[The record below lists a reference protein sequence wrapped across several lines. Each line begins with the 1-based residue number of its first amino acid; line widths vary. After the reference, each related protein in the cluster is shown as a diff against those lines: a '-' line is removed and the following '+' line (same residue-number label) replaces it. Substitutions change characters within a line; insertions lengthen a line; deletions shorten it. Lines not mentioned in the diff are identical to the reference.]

1 MDEAKALAG
10 SRRAVMVAPAGC
22 GKTHTIAR
30 AVSEFGGGRELVL
43 THTNAGVGVLRA
55 RLDDFGTSARLYRVD
70 TIAGWALRLASAFP
84 KTSQLGNVAPRTSE
98 EYTAVYSAAAR
109 LLEARSIRE
118 IMRASYTGVYVD
130 EYQDCTMGQHELIL
144 ALAEVLPCRI
154 VGDPLQGVFN
164 FRGSPTVDWA
174 THVEAQFEGLPGP
187 GTPWRWSK
195 SNPELGEWL
204 GDVRSKLASNPP
216 QEIDLGDAPLVFR
229 RASDSN
235 ALRQGQFSVCSA
247 AANCGAE
254 TVVAIHAFDN
264 QCHRAARS
272 LGGRF
277 SCVEPVDSSDLYE
290 AADRI
295 DDSSGAARAVEVL
308 DFAACC
314 MTKVSTE
321 MRTVRSALSEGRT
334 PRTRK
339 HTEQLLDLQRVA
351 NDLSLAPVSAAL
363 QSLARIDGCKIYR
376 RELLRD
382 MRKATESVVLDEAAS
397 LVEAAWMVRNRT
409 RRRGRALP
417 RCAVATTLLVKGL
430 EFDQAIL
437 LDADALKA
445 RSLYVAL
452 TRGSKTLAVVCK
464 TDRLRPQPGC

>member
-1 MDEAKALAG
+1 M
-10 SRRAVMVAPAGC
+10 MVAPAGC
-22 GKTHTIAR
+22 GKTYTIAR

-144 ALAEVLPCRI
+144 ALAAVLPCRV
-154 VGDPLQGVFN
+154 VGDPLQGVFD
-164 FRGSPTVDWA
+164 FPRSPTVQWEA
-174 THVEAQFEGLPGP
+174 HVEAEFDELPGP
-187 GTPWRWSK
+187 STPWRWSRV
-195 SNPELGEWL
+195 NPELGEWL
-204 GDVRSKLASNPP
+204 GEARARIAADPP
-216 QEIDLGDAPLVFR
+216 RELDLRDAPLELH
-229 RASDSN
+229 RATDSN
-235 ALRQGQFSVCSA
+235 ATRRGQFA
-247 AANCGAE
+247 ACNGAASCRAE
-254 TVVAIHAFDN
+254 TIVAIHAIDN
-264 QCHRAARS
+264 QCHRVARS

-277 SCVEPVDSSDLYE
+277 SCVEPIDSSDLYQ
-290 AADRI
+290 AAERI
-295 DDSSGAARAVEVL
+295 DESSGAARAVEVL
-308 DFAACC
+308 DFAARC

-321 MRTVRSALSEGRT
+321 MRTVRSALSAGRN

-339 HTEQLLDLQRVA
+339 HADQLLDLQRVA
-351 NDLSLAPVSAAL
+351 DDPSLASVAAAL
-363 QSLARIDGCKIYR
+363 HSLSQIDGCKIYR

-382 MRKATESVVLDEAAS
+382 MGKATESVLVGEAAS
-397 LVEAAWMVRNRT
+397 LVEAAWIVRNRT

-417 RCAVATTLLVKGL
+417 RCAVGTTLLVKGL

-452 TRGSKTLAVVCK
+452 TRGSKLLSVVCK
-464 TDRLRPQPGC
+464 TDRLQPKPGC